1 MTKDVVLIMD
11 ATQYFPGEEPQHSLT
26 RVPAEYYLRNGSHY
40 VMFEETQDGFTGTV
54 KGMLK
59 IKRGSVELSKKG
71 LIQSHM
77 LFEKDLR
84 YTTEYK
90 TPFGSFMMEVCTR
103 QLKIAECENELSLE
117 IKYSLESEGRSIAD
131 CLMKITLTE
140 KQPEG

>member
-11 ATQYFPGEEPQHSLT
+11 ATQYYPGEEPQNSIT
-26 RVPAEYYLRNGSHY
+26 KVPAEYYLRNGSHY
-40 VMFEETQDGFTGTV
+40 VMFEESQNGFTEKV

-59 IKRGSVELSKKG
+59 IKNGSVELSKKG

-90 TPFGSFMMEVCTR
+90 TPFGGFMMEVCTR
-103 QLKIAECENELSLE
+103 QLKISEYEDEISLE
-117 IKYSLESEGRSIAD
+117 IKYSLESEGRSVAD
-131 CLMKITLTE
+131 CLMKISITE
-140 KQPEG
+140 KQPVG